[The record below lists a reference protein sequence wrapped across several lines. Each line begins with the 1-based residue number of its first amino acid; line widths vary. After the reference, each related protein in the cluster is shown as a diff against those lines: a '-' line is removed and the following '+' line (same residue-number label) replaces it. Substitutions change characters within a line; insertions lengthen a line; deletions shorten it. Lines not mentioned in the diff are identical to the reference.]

1 MNARRAGA
9 GAGKWI
15 SLMFAVVILA
25 LSPSARADICW
36 NWAFATEAGTFVTTG
51 TLNGSGGADPATY
64 TILDMAV
71 TNSTDSGF
79 VGRSL
84 AAGTLNEGNQPIQA
98 FQWNGTA
105 PTQWSRQSGTFT
117 NGSSFYA
124 TGTTIRY
131 VFAAGVYRVES
142 VGSPYVVQA
151 QATSVTLAPSG
162 STCTTAEPDLTAA
175 LTDSADPAS
184 LGDSYSYTLTI
195 DNVGTAD
202 ATNVDASTTLSG
214 ATGTVTAA
222 VASQGSCT
230 VTGATIDCALGTLS
244 ASGQA
249 TVIITVEP
257 GATGTVTASSTV
269 SANENDP
276 NPGDDSDS
284 ESTTINNAHGCTIVG
299 TSGNDTLNGT
309 SSNDVICGLGGN
321 DTIKGNNGNDTLYG
335 GSGNDVLDG
344 GNGDDVLHGGDG
356 DDTLGGGNGQDT
368 LYGEAGND
376 SNYGETFLGSLL
388 YLFDNGNDTIYG
400 GPGDDNLDGQKGDD
414 TLIDHEG
421 TDIMS
426 GGLGND
432 TIDVADGQGGD
443 TANGDLGFDTCIT
456 DGGDTATSC

>member
-1 MNARRAGA
+1 
-9 GAGKWI
+9 
-15 SLMFAVVILA
+15 MFAVVILA

-36 NWAFATEAGTFVTTG
+36 NWAFATEAGTFLTTG

-64 TILDMAV
+64 TILDMTV
-71 TNSTDSGF
+71 TNSALSEL

-84 AAGTLNEGNQPIQA
+84 AGGTLSEADSTNT

-105 PTQWSRQSGTFT
+105 PTQWLSAVSWTERSAFRADDTIHALYTFAVGRYT
-117 NGSSFYA
+117 LLVGVGVAS
-124 TGTTIRY
+124 TTSI
-131 VFAAGVYRVES
+131 
-142 VGSPYVVQA
+142 
-151 QATSVTLAPSG
+151 TLAPIG
-162 STCTTAEPDLTAA
+162 STCPTAEPDLTAA

-230 VTGATIDCALGTLS
+230 VTGATVDCALGTLS

-257 GATGTVTASSTV
+257 GATGTITASSTV
-269 SANENDP
+269 SATENDP
-276 NPGDDSDS
+276 NPGDNSDS
-284 ESTTINNAHGCTIVG
+284 ESTIINNAHGCTIVG
-299 TSGNDTLNGT
+299 TSGDDTLNGT
-309 SSNDVICGLGGN
+309 NSSDVICGLGGD
-321 DTIKGNNGNDTLYG
+321 DTINGKNGNDILYG

-344 GNGDDVLHGGDG
+344 GNGDDELHGGDG

-388 YLFDNGNDTIYG
+388 YLFDNGNDIIYG

-426 GGLGND
+426 GGSGND

-443 TANGDLGFDTCIT
+443 TANGGLGFDTCIT
-456 DGGDTATSC
+456 DGGDTATGC